1 MSLSSGRNYN
11 KATERDVNAFRKE
24 FKGKRNFCC
33 YVLHKLNNNLHKHIW
48 KRRCI
53 YTAAISDDLIQ
64 EKTEE
69 ETPEVEGKEAYERRK
84 EVIDRT
90 NRKVDIWRDLF
101 INFNTSSTYIESI
114 NADLERGD

>member
-1 MSLSSGRNYN
+1 MDPLGN
-11 KATERDVNAFRKE
+11 KD
-24 FKGKRNFCC
+24 KRNLCY

-64 EKTEE
+64 EKIEE
-69 ETPEVEGKEAYERRK
+69 EIPEAEEKEKYERKK
-84 EVIDRT
+84 EVINRT

-101 INFNTSSTYIESI
+101 INFNMSPTYIESI
-114 NADLERGD
+114 NTDLEWGD